1 MAPRIRLTISKPLP
15 TICETQEE
23 ILEDVTSNAKG
34 FGSFSIDSDSCSSDD
49 YLQSICHLARPT
61 FPVFSENPYAF
72 QDKKVLETL
81 QRMSWFPKL
90 EVAQQVIPKYK
101 LTNIFSDMMSLEKV
115 SLVLDNAKLYPCTRA
130 DPLEQLYAQAEKTRH
145 YRVSV
150 YGESSSM
157 DDSQHSH
164 FSSCDTRRGGEIHPS
179 TSQEKMT
186 EKQDLAGVFSF
197 PRLPSP
203 RPIER
208 ENSCPEQ
215 TCLKS
220 SKIMAVSENDQTQK
234 ENCTIFI
241 DGKRLWPHPPRE
253 KLQGNK
259 VLSCPLRRQC
269 AVFKTRGGTEK
280 EELKSSSYNKIVK
293 GDVLN
298 KQSYPQCFHV
308 DKKAMIHSWISECKC
323 AWKGAKVKACL
334 LPAIAEI

>member
-23 ILEDVTSNAKG
+23 VLEDVTSNAKG

-61 FPVFSENPYAF
+61 FPVLPENGVF

-81 QRMSWFPKL
+81 QRVSWFPKL
-90 EVAQQVIPKYK
+90 AVAQQVIPKCK
-101 LTNIFSDMMSLEKV
+101 LTNIFSDMMSLEKI

-145 YRVSV
+145 YRGSV
-150 YGESSSM
+150 YGESSST
-157 DDSQHSH
+157 DDSQH
-164 FSSCDTRRGGEIHPS
+164 RGDEIHPS
-179 TSQEKMT
+179 TPQEKTT
-186 EKQDLAGVFSF
+186 EKQDLAGVFRF

-203 RPIER
+203 RPTER

-215 TCLKS
+215 KCLIS
-220 SKIMAVSENDQTQK
+220 NKIMAVSENDQTQK

-241 DGKRLWPHPPRE
+241 DGKRIWPHPPRE
-253 KLQGNK
+253 KQQGNK
-259 VLSCPLRRQC
+259 GLSCPLRRQC
-269 AVFKTRGGTEK
+269 AVFRTAGGTEK
-280 EELKSSSYNKIVK
+280 EEELKSSSDNKTVK
-293 GDVLN
+293 GEVLN
-298 KQSYPQCFHV
+298 KQRYPQCFQV

-323 AWKGAKVKACL
+323 AWKGAKVKGCL